1 MVQVTAAAVREEK
14 HRRGAG
20 GGGEK
25 GTKEWGGKEKEVLW
39 EIQGGIFGDHR
50 DEWGGG
56 GEGAMA

>member
-20 GGGEK
+20 GGGEE
-25 GTKEWGGKEKEVLW
+25 GAKEGGGEEKEVLW
-39 EIQGGIFGDHR
+39 EIQGGISGDHR